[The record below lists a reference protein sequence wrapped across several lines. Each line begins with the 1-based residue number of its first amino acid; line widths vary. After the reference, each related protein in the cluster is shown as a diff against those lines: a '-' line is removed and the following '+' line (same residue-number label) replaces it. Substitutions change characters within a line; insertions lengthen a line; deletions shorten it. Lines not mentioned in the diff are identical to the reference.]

1 MSALIDAIGSPGK
14 ASVLSPLAN
23 KLVLKAATVGGL
35 HQGIAGRP
43 TFRAEIL
50 KTASES
56 WWYWTFDERD
66 PKKNVISTANLL
78 NFGMQQRFASLGIMH
93 SALTADLESGKSLS
107 QLMDSLIE
115 IQDKML
121 AAIQKEFMQHRR
133 HLVRSFTNWIKIH
146 PPSFTKGT
154 DGSSSFGSSY
164 LDYVES
170 QTDLMGFFRLLKNSE
185 TEFYQFIKGESW
197 DMFYLFPDGKE
208 EEEEASW
215 HKRSSPF
222 SPKNEDQTVKS
233 SSGCGQL
240 DDGGKEK
247 KRKEEEEEKL
257 DQTIVKVIKFH
268 FDYLPDCVVCL
279 RQ

>member
-23 KLVLKAATVGGL
+23 TLVLKAATVGGL

-56 WWYWTFDERD
+56 WWYWTFDKRD

-93 SALTADLESGKSLS
+93 SALTADLESGKSLC
-107 QLMDSLIE
+107 
-115 IQDKML
+115 
-121 AAIQKEFMQHRR
+121 MQHRR

-146 PPSFTKGT
+146 PQSFTKGT
-154 DGSSSFGSSY
+154 DGSSSFGLSY

-197 DMFYLFPDGKE
+197 DLFYLFPDGKE

>member
-133 HLVRSFTNWIKIH
+133 HLVRSFTNWINIC
-146 PPSFTKGT
+146 F
-154 DGSSSFGSSY
+154 
-164 LDYVES
+164 
-170 QTDLMGFFRLLKNSE
+170 QMG
-185 TEFYQFIKGESW
+185 
-197 DMFYLFPDGKE
+197 
-208 EEEEASW
+208 
-215 HKRSSPF
+215 
-222 SPKNEDQTVKS
+222 
-233 SSGCGQL
+233 
-240 DDGGKEK
+240 K
-247 KRKEEEEEKL
+247 KRKKKPRG
-257 DQTIVKVIKFH
+257 TKGHHHFH
-268 FDYLPDCVVCL
+268 QKMKTKPSNLALAVVSSMMGGKKK
-279 RQ
+279 RGRRRKKKS